1 MQAMCIADLAKAPIV
16 KEYLVSW
23 RNTHTG
29 ATGNWVGSFCEI
41 LTAAD
46 QYRIQENF
54 EWYEAREWYFGENER
69 DEYGDIILTSR
80 SEELADAVLALNRD
94 GYVFE
99 VTPLP

>member
-1 MQAMCIADLAKAPIV
+1 MQALSISELAKAPIV

-29 ATGNWVGSFCEI
+29 ATGNWVGGFMEI

-46 QYRIQENF
+46 QDRVRENF
-54 EWYEAREWYFGENER
+54 VWWEEREWYFGDNER
-69 DEYGDIILTSR
+69 DEHGDIVFKSE

-94 GYVFE
+94 GYVFK